1 MILTF
6 EVIKSER
13 CCICQ
18 VCSYSLFDTMN
29 AEKNIFEKSLVL
41 CPEEAE
47 LRFDYGFFFV
57 FGRVEG

>member
-1 MILTF
+1 
-6 EVIKSER
+6 
-13 CCICQ
+13 
-18 VCSYSLFDTMN
+18 MN

-47 LRFDYGFFFV
+47 LRFDYGFFLV